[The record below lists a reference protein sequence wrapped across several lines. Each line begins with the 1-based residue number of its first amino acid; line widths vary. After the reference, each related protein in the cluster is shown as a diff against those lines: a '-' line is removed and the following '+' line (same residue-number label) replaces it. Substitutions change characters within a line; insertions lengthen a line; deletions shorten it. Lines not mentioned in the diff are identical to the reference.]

1 LVTEADEQLKA
12 YNCTLEG
19 DDEPYDAHW
28 PFTDSWEW
36 CGDYAKGEAV
46 EQ

>member
-1 LVTEADEQLKA
+1 MMQKQTNSF